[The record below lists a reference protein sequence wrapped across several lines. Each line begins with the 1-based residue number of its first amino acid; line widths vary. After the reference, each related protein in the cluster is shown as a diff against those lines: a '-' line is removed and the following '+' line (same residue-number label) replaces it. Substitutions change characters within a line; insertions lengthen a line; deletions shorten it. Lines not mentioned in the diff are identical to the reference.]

1 MKLRYRGV
9 SYDAEPSLLEVR
21 EGEIGGVYR
30 AQNWKFHYPRHMPEP
45 PPVNHLKWRG
55 VSYCTGNATV
65 TNCEPVTDSQ
75 PVAKSIYTVAAKTS
89 IARHRLQKVL
99 NESRKAHLAT
109 MRQTLEHRLEVAK
122 AKGDQNLVRLLEEES
137 KEMQPI

>member
-21 EGEIGGVYR
+21 EGEIGGTYR
-30 AQNWKFHYPRHMPEP
+30 AQNWRVHYPRHMPEP

-65 TNCEPVTDSQ
+65 TNTVADSQ
-75 PVAKSIYTVAAKTS
+75 PMAKSISTVAAKTS

-99 NESRKAHLAT
+99 NESRKVHLAT

-122 AKGDQNLVRLLEEES
+122 ANGDQNLVRLLEDES
-137 KEMQPI
+137 KQMQPRI